1 MTRNR
6 DQYDSSGGDLRR
18 SLFQTAAPEIP
29 QPPPPAPILVD
40 PGIAPPT
47 APELL
52 ESSAALQRLC
62 ESYHRMHSA
71 MVWRSRR
78 QRIGIALLVSAVGVV
93 AFLLSNSRTITPT
106 TVSDMV
112 LAVAGASCAA
122 LGVMAMMWLRDDRR
136 LRAAQGQ
143 RLLRALQTSCTLPT
157 ERILAFR
164 VQGQPT
170 TAFFDCYDIWCT
182 HHALAHSRLAPILA
196 LFKGKRP
203 IAA

>member
-1 MTRNR
+1 
-6 DQYDSSGGDLRR
+6 
-18 SLFQTAAPEIP
+18 
-29 QPPPPAPILVD
+29 
-40 PGIAPPT
+40 
-47 APELL
+47 
-52 ESSAALQRLC
+52 
-62 ESYHRMHSA
+62 

-93 AFLLSNSRTITPT
+93 AVFLSNTRAITPT

-112 LAVAGASCAA
+112 LAVAGASCAG
-122 LGVMAMMWLRDDRR
+122 LGVMAMLWLRDDRR
-136 LRAAQGQ
+136 LRDAQGQ
-143 RLLRALQTSCTLPT
+143 RLLRAVQTSCTLPT